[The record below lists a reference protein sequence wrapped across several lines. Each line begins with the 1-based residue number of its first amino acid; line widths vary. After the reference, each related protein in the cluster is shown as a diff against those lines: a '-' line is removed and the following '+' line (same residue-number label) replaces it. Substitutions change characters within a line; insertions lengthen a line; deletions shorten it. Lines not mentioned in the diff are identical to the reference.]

1 MLDKRDVKGIFKWA
15 KANGDAKIIDRILV
29 KVLPELLKNNI
40 KITEESIQ
48 KSQTIEVSDELY
60 NLIKTKSEELV
71 GSSYV

>member
-40 KITEESIQ
+40 KITEDSIQ